1 MNKMTERNNEENSN
15 APASPDVSSPR
26 LPYPTRKHKKNWLP
40 SLVWL
45 IPLIAAL
52 VGLALII
59 NVLNKRGPEISI
71 SFKTAEGLAAG
82 KTKIKYKDV
91 DIGEVENITLS
102 KDRSKV
108 VVNVQLNKDA
118 SFFTAKDTR
127 FWVVKPRLDPSGISG
142 LSTLFSGAYIAAD
155 AGESKEYV
163 RTFVGLETQPIVTK
177 DDNGK
182 QFILRAKDI
191 GSLDIGSPVF
201 YRRLKVGRVAAYNL
215 DEDGK
220 GVNLRIFIEQP
231 YTKFVGLNTRFWHTN
246 GIDVQFDAS
255 GFKLN
260 TQSLA
265 TLALGGLSFLSA
277 GDEPGPIAKENTA
290 YLLADDQTSA
300 FKEPDGQ
307 SNTAILY
314 FNHSIRGLKPG
325 APVDFRGVEIGEVQT
340 IGIEYIKKTHQF
352 RMPVAI
358 VVYPERLG
366 NTFNEAND
374 SESKT
379 HKKERIQAMIQD
391 GLRAQLRTG
400 SILTGQKYI
409 AIDFFPNVAKSTLA
423 SNEINEIPTIP
434 GSFDELQGNLEEI
447 AKKLSSVPFDQIG
460 QEMQTTL
467 TTMHQTLAD
476 AGQLAKS
483 LNNDIVPEMKS
494 AMSDVRNTL
503 DNADQTLA
511 SANKAFHNAEGT
523 LSEDSVIQQDLRKTL
538 QELSRAA
545 ASMKVLTDYLEQHPE
560 SILRGKQAD
569 KLE

>member
-1 MNKMTERNNEENSN
+1 MIEMTEHNNDDNSKATSN
-15 APASPDVSSPR
+15 NDQTSSQLPHPAHA
-26 LPYPTRKHKKNWLP
+26 YKKNWLP

-45 IPLIAAL
+45 VPLIAAL
-52 VGLALII
+52 VGLVLII

-71 SFKTAEGLAAG
+71 SFKTAEGLTAG

-91 DIGEVENITLS
+91 DIGEIENITLS

-108 VVNVQLNKDA
+108 LVNVQLNKDA
-118 SFFTAKDTR
+118 KFFTTKDTR

-142 LSTLFSGAYIAAD
+142 LGTLFSGAYIAAD
-155 AGESKEYV
+155 AGDSDEYV
-163 RTFVGLETQPIVTK
+163 REFVGLETQPIVTR

-231 YTKFVGLNTRFWHTN
+231 YTKFVGMNTRFWHTN

-265 TLALGGLSFLSA
+265 TLALGGLAFSSVD
-277 GDEPGPIAKENTA
+277 DEPGSIAKENTSF
-290 YLLADDQTSA
+290 LLAEDQTSA
-300 FKEPDGQ
+300 FKESD
-307 SNTAILY
+307 SRSDTAILN

-325 APVDFRGVEIGEVQT
+325 APVDFRGVVIGEVKSL
-340 IGIEYIKKTHQF
+340 GIEYDKKTHQF
-352 RMPVAI
+352 HMPV
-358 VVYPERLG
+358 VVVLYPERLG
-366 NTFNEAND
+366 HTFNEDNGTNT
-374 SESKT
+374 K
-379 HKKERIQAMIQD
+379 IQRQRLKVMIED

-400 SILTGQKYI
+400 NILTGQKYI
-409 AIDFFPNVAKSTLA
+409 AIDFFPKAAKVKLA
-423 SNEINEIPTIP
+423 SNQEMNEIPTMP
-434 GSFDELQGNLEEI
+434 GSFDELQGNLETI
-447 AKKLSSVPFDQIG
+447 AEKLSTVPFDQIG
-460 QEMQTTL
+460 NEMQTTL
-467 TTMHQTLAD
+467 TTMHKTLAD

-483 LNNDIVPEMKS
+483 LNNDIVPEMKN
-494 AMSDVRNTL
+494 AMIDVRKTL
-503 DNADQTLA
+503 ANADQTLS
-511 SANKAFHNAEGT
+511 SANKAFNSADNT
-523 LSEDSVIQQDLRKTL
+523 FSEDSAVQQDLRKTF

-545 ASMKVLTDYLEQHPE
+545 ASLKVLTDYLEQHPE

-569 KLE
+569 ALP